1 MDHFFKNLIPKM
13 KKIFAL
19 CCCLILTS
27 CFEITERIKHH
38 DDQSGEYTLMVD
50 FSQSWLKT
58 KSAIWLEEVDGVKI
72 PNEQEITQKLDDFK
86 SKVSKIEGI
95 SNVTTKTDFD
105 RYIFII
111 KLDYKSLKALNEVVN
126 TLNKQ
131 KNQIHFNANSKSFER
146 IASYPIPEK
155 LIKDEKKKEDLEKAS
170 IVSIYTF
177 DRDISATSNANSKVS
192 KNKKTVFLKQSLYSV
207 LKKSSLMNNTIQ
219 LNQ

>member
-1 MDHFFKNLIPKM
+1 M
-13 KKIFAL
+13 KKLFAF
-19 CCCLILTS
+19 CCCLLLSS

-86 SKVSKIEGI
+86 SKVSKIGGI
-95 SNVTTKTDFD
+95 SNVITKTNFD
-105 RYIFII
+105 KYIFII
-111 KLDYKSLKALNEVVN
+111 KLDYKTLKALNEVVN

-131 KNQIHFNANSKSFER
+131 KNQIHFTGDSKSFER

-177 DRDISATSNANSKVS
+177 DRDISATSNGNSKIS
-192 KNKKTVFLKQSLYSV
+192 KNKKTVFLKQSMYSV
-207 LKKSSLMNNTIQ
+207 LKKSALMNNTIK

>member
-1 MDHFFKNLIPKM
+1 M

-19 CCCLILTS
+19 CCCLLLTS

-50 FSQSWLKT
+50 FSKSWLKT

-72 PNEQEITQKLDDFK
+72 PNEQEITQKLTDFK

-131 KNQIHFNANSKSFER
+131 KNQIHFTANSKSFER
-146 IASYPIPEK
+146 IASYPIPEN
-155 LIKDEKKKEDLEKAS
+155 LLKDEKKKEDLEKAN

-177 DRDISATSNANSKVS
+177 DRDVLNTSNANCKISP
-192 KNKKTVFLKQSLYSV
+192 NKKTVFLKQSMYSV

>member
-1 MDHFFKNLIPKM
+1 M

-19 CCCLILTS
+19 CCCLFLTS

-50 FSQSWLKT
+50 FSKSWLKT

-72 PNEQEITQKLDDFK
+72 PNEQEITQKLNDFK

-111 KLDYKSLKALNEVVN
+111 KLDYKNLKALNEVVN

-131 KNQIHFNANSKSFER
+131 KSQIHFNASSKSFER
-146 IASYPIPEK
+146 IASYPIPDN
-155 LIKDEKKKEDLEKAS
+155 LLKDEKKKEDLEKAN
-170 IVSIYTF
+170 IISIYTF
-177 DRDISATSNANSKVS
+177 DRDVLSTSNVNCKISP
-192 KNKKTVFLKQSLYSV
+192 NKKTVFLKQSMYSV

>member
-1 MDHFFKNLIPKM
+1 M
-13 KKIFAL
+13 KKIFAI
-19 CCCLILTS
+19 CCCLLLTS

-50 FSQSWLKT
+50 FSKSWLKT

-72 PNEQEITQKLDDFK
+72 PNEQEITQKLNDFK

-111 KLDYKSLKALNEVVN
+111 KLDYKNLKALNEVVN

-146 IASYPIPEK
+146 IASYPIPEN
-155 LIKDEKKKEDLEKAS
+155 LLKDEKKKEDLEKAN
-170 IVSIYTF
+170 IIAIYTF
-177 DRDISATSNANSKVS
+177 DRDILNTSNANCKISP
-192 KNKKTVFLKQSLYSV
+192 NKKTVFLKQSMYSV
-207 LKKSSLMNNTIQ
+207 LKKSSLMNNSIQ

>member
-1 MDHFFKNLIPKM
+1 M

-19 CCCLILTS
+19 SCCLILTS

-72 PNEQEITQKLDDFK
+72 PNEQEITQKLNEFK

-105 RYIFII
+105 KYVFII
-111 KLDYKSLKALNEVVN
+111 KLEYKTLKALNEVVN

-131 KNQIHFNANSKSFER
+131 KKQIHFTGDSKSFER
-146 IASYPIPEK
+146 IASYPVPDK

-177 DRDISATSNANSKVS
+177 DRDISATSNADSKIS
-192 KNKKTVFLKQSLYSV
+192 KNKKTVFLKQSMYSV